1 VAFPRRLLNT
11 NESLVLDLRPHWL
24 ALALPSLGLV
34 AAIAVSLAVV
44 LAVEGDLGRVLSI
57 VALALLVVAV
67 IWFVVRLLG
76 WLNTN
81 FVLTSDRIITRRG
94 VLTKSGIEIPLERI
108 NTVFFN
114 QRLFERMVG
123 AGDLAIESAGERG
136 TETFENIRKPAV
148 VQREVYVQMEDN
160 ENRKFDRINVGG
172 GRATLSTAEQLEKL
186 HDLVTK
192 GAITPAQFEA
202 EKAKLLGA

>member
-1 VAFPRRLLNT
+1 MAFPRRLLNT